1 MAKKKCFSI
10 ATYNQVEH
18 LITAR
23 HKKNNSTIIH
33 IKNHLIKGFGIEWL
47 KTMQRLI
54 KKINKNHNITYYVD
68 SGYDYG
74 LSILLIRENIKY
86 IKLKANK
93 IILKKI
99 DNICKKNKV
108 LLNPDFNIV
117 DNTNKYFKKK

>member
-1 MAKKKCFSI
+1 
-10 ATYNQVEH
+10 
-18 LITAR
+18 
-23 HKKNNSTIIH
+23 
-33 IKNHLIKGFGIEWL
+33 
-47 KTMQRLI
+47 MQRLI

-99 DNICKKNKV
+99 DTICKKNKV